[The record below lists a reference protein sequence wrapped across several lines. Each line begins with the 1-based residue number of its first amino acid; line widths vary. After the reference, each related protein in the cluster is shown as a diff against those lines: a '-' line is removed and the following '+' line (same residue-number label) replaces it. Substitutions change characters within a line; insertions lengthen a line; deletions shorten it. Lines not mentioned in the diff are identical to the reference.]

1 MNEIR
6 SRRIIVAS
14 SLNKM
19 STDQLGNRVIVRGGG
34 VAPPARS
41 IAGFGQIFKDDM
53 KGFPS
58 FSDICFMLISDYR
71 TV

>member
-1 MNEIR
+1 
-6 SRRIIVAS
+6 
-14 SLNKM
+14 M